1 MLQSFLLKLSIIL
14 VSVLGFNLFLV
25 RITQAQAQ
33 EQRFYAEKTNS
44 VEDFQEDTPKSF
56 FFLDDQNLLDHSYS
70 ISDMENQYFLNDLFS
85 INNKITSNSR
95 EDILSQQNK
104 TFTLEIYL
112 QNNQNDHP
120 LKLPSQP
127 KDVYISN
134 TLPLTLDQAITLA
147 KVSNRNLQIA
157 KIQLEQAQAVLEQ
170 AKSALLPKISAT
182 VRGNYTFS
190 NSSVLQDRR
199 SRKNSKKAAKLN
211 REEIRSL
218 RKELDKIENRLK
230 MPFNPNDPIQVE
242 ERINLL
248 IIQSELNNLL
258 AAKSSSSSNPTKTK
272 PNRAFTASLE
282 VNYSLYSPTRKPN
295 IDDAKEKLTI
305 SELGIKIIEANLIKD
320 VSLAYF
326 NLQQAN
332 QQNEINLNDVQSRNE
347 RLEGIS
353 MLVDAGLATRLDLLN
368 AQIELDNSIQVLENS
383 QITQETAQR
392 NLAKLLNL
400 SPSISPIINERVKI
414 AGYWQLSLEQTI
426 ILALNNR
433 VELEQKLAERE
444 SAKAQ
449 RKIALAG
456 VRPTVSLYSRIDL
469 LQDIPSG
476 NNAWNFASNFAVGY
490 SVGFQAN
497 WTFFDGN
504 SSNAQVRQ
512 AEALIAITEQGYGE
526 EANKIR
532 FEVESAYFQL
542 YRLLNNIQTA
552 TQSIKRAEE
561 AVKAAQIRFRATV
574 NTQTEVLDAQK
585 RLVQA
590 QNNRLNAIINY
601 NKAFIQLERAIK

>member
-14 VSVLGFNLFLV
+14 ISVLGFNLFLV
-25 RITQAQAQ
+25 RITQAQGQ
-33 EQRFYAEKTNS
+33 EQRFYEEKTNS

-112 QNNQNDHP
+112 QNNQNDNP

-182 VRGNYTFS
+182 VRGDYNFS
-190 NSSVLQDRR
+190 NSSVLQNRIN
-199 SRKNSKKAAKLN
+199 RKNNKKQAKSIREQN
-211 REEIRSL
+211 RRL
-218 RKELDKIENRLK
+218 RKALDKIENSLK

-248 IIQSELNNLL
+248 IRQSELR
-258 AAKSSSSSNPTKTK
+258 SNFSPILPSNRYNTK
-272 PNRAFTASLE
+272 PNRGFTASLE

-295 IDDAKEKLTI
+295 IDDSKEKRTI

-353 MLVDAGLATRLDLLN
+353 MLVDAGLATRVDLLN

-400 SPSISPIINERVKI
+400 PPSISPIINERVKI

-433 VELEQKLAERE
+433 VELEQKLAEIE

-456 VRPTVSLYSRIDL
+456 VRPTVSLFSTIDL

-504 SSNAQVRQ
+504 SSNAQARQ
-512 AEALIAITEQGYGE
+512 AEALIAIAEQGYGE

-542 YRLLNNIQTA
+542 SHLLNNIQTA
-552 TQSIKRAEE
+552 TQSIERAEE

-574 NTQTEVLDAQK
+574 NTQAEVLDAQE
-585 RLVQA
+585 RLVRA

-601 NKAFIQLERAIK
+601 NKAFIELERAVK

>member
-1 MLQSFLLKLSIIL
+1 M
-14 VSVLGFNLFLV
+14 
-25 RITQAQAQ
+25 
-33 EQRFYAEKTNS
+33 
-44 VEDFQEDTPKSF
+44 
-56 FFLDDQNLLDHSYS
+56 
-70 ISDMENQYFLNDLFS
+70 
-85 INNKITSNSR
+85 
-95 EDILSQQNK
+95 
-104 TFTLEIYL
+104 
-112 QNNQNDHP
+112 
-120 LKLPSQP
+120 
-127 KDVYISN
+127 
-134 TLPLTLDQAITLA
+134 PLTLDQAITLA

-182 VRGNYTFS
+182 VRGDYNFS
-190 NSSVLQDRR
+190 NSSVLQNRR
-199 SRKNSKKAAKLN
+199 NRKNNKKQAKSIREQN
-211 REEIRSL
+211 RRL
-218 RKELDKIENRLK
+218 RKALDKIENSLK

-248 IIQSELNNLL
+248 IRQSELR
-258 AAKSSSSSNPTKTK
+258 SNFSPILPSNRYNTK
-272 PNRAFTASLE
+272 PNRGFTASLE

-295 IDDAKEKLTI
+295 IDDSKEKRTI

-353 MLVDAGLATRLDLLN
+353 MLVDAGLATRVDLLN

-400 SPSISPIINERVKI
+400 PPSISPIINERVKI

-433 VELEQKLAERE
+433 VELEQKLAEIE

-456 VRPTVSLYSRIDL
+456 VRPTVSLFSTIDL

-504 SSNAQVRQ
+504 SSNAQARQ

-542 YRLLNNIQTA
+542 SHLLNNIQTA
-552 TQSIKRAEE
+552 TQSIERAEE

-574 NTQTEVLDAQK
+574 NTQAEVLDAQE
-585 RLVQA
+585 RLVRA

-601 NKAFIQLERAIK
+601 NKAFIELERAVK

>member
-1 MLQSFLLKLSIIL
+1 
-14 VSVLGFNLFLV
+14 
-25 RITQAQAQ
+25 
-33 EQRFYAEKTNS
+33 
-44 VEDFQEDTPKSF
+44 
-56 FFLDDQNLLDHSYS
+56 
-70 ISDMENQYFLNDLFS
+70 MENQYFLNDLFS

-112 QNNQNDHP
+112 QNNQNDNP

-182 VRGNYTFS
+182 VRGDYNFS
-190 NSSVLQDRR
+190 NSSVLQNRIN
-199 SRKNSKKAAKLN
+199 RKNNKKQAKSIREQN
-211 REEIRSL
+211 RRL
-218 RKELDKIENRLK
+218 RKALDKIENSLK

-248 IIQSELNNLL
+248 IRQSELR
-258 AAKSSSSSNPTKTK
+258 SNFSPILPSNRYNTK
-272 PNRAFTASLE
+272 PNRGFTASLE

-295 IDDAKEKLTI
+295 IDDSKEKRTI

-353 MLVDAGLATRLDLLN
+353 MLVDAGLVTRVDLLN

-400 SPSISPIINERVKI
+400 PPSISPIINERVKI

-433 VELEQKLAERE
+433 VELEQKLAEIE

-456 VRPTVSLYSRIDL
+456 VRPTVSLFSTIDL

-504 SSNAQVRQ
+504 SSNAQARQ
-512 AEALIAITEQGYGE
+512 AEALIAIAEQGYGE

-542 YRLLNNIQTA
+542 SHLLNNIQTA
-552 TQSIKRAEE
+552 TQSIERAEE

-574 NTQTEVLDAQK
+574 NTQAEVLDAQE
-585 RLVQA
+585 RLVRA

-601 NKAFIQLERAIK
+601 NKAFIELERAVK

>member
-14 VSVLGFNLFLV
+14 ISVLGFNLFLV
-25 RITQAQAQ
+25 RITQAQGQ
-33 EQRFYAEKTNS
+33 EQRFYEEKTNS

-112 QNNQNDHP
+112 QNNQNDNP

-182 VRGNYTFS
+182 VRGDYNFS
-190 NSSVLQDRR
+190 NSSVLQNRR
-199 SRKNSKKAAKLN
+199 NRKNNKKQAKSIREQN
-211 REEIRSL
+211 RRL
-218 RKELDKIENRLK
+218 RKALDKIENSLK

-248 IIQSELNNLL
+248 IRQSELR
-258 AAKSSSSSNPTKTK
+258 SNFSPILPSNRYNTK
-272 PNRAFTASLE
+272 PNRGFTASLE

-295 IDDAKEKLTI
+295 IDDSKEKRTI

-353 MLVDAGLATRLDLLN
+353 MLVDAGLATRVDLLN

-400 SPSISPIINERVKI
+400 PPSISPIINERVKI

-433 VELEQKLAERE
+433 VELEQKLAEIE

-456 VRPTVSLYSRIDL
+456 VRPTVSLFSTIDL

-504 SSNAQVRQ
+504 SSNAQARQ
-512 AEALIAITEQGYGE
+512 AEALIAIAEQGYGE

-542 YRLLNNIQTA
+542 SHLLNNIQTA
-552 TQSIKRAEE
+552 TQSIERAEE

-574 NTQTEVLDAQK
+574 NTQAEVLDAQE
-585 RLVQA
+585 RLVRA

-601 NKAFIQLERAIK
+601 NKAFIELERAVK

>member
-1 MLQSFLLKLSIIL
+1 M
-14 VSVLGFNLFLV
+14 
-25 RITQAQAQ
+25 
-33 EQRFYAEKTNS
+33 
-44 VEDFQEDTPKSF
+44 
-56 FFLDDQNLLDHSYS
+56 
-70 ISDMENQYFLNDLFS
+70 
-85 INNKITSNSR
+85 
-95 EDILSQQNK
+95 
-104 TFTLEIYL
+104 
-112 QNNQNDHP
+112 
-120 LKLPSQP
+120 
-127 KDVYISN
+127 
-134 TLPLTLDQAITLA
+134 
-147 KVSNRNLQIA
+147 
-157 KIQLEQAQAVLEQ
+157 
-170 AKSALLPKISAT
+170 
-182 VRGNYTFS
+182 
-190 NSSVLQDRR
+190 
-199 SRKNSKKAAKLN
+199 
-211 REEIRSL
+211 
-218 RKELDKIENRLK
+218 
-230 MPFNPNDPIQVE
+230 
-242 ERINLL
+242 
-248 IIQSELNNLL
+248 
-258 AAKSSSSSNPTKTK
+258 
-272 PNRAFTASLE
+272 
-282 VNYSLYSPTRKPN
+282 
-295 IDDAKEKLTI
+295 
-305 SELGIKIIEANLIKD
+305 
-320 VSLAYF
+320 AYF

-456 VRPTVSLYSRIDL
+456 VRPTVSLYSSIDL

-476 NNAWNFASNFAVGY
+476 NNAWNFDSNFAVGY

>member
-14 VSVLGFNLFLV
+14 ISVLGFNLFLV
-25 RITQAQAQ
+25 RITQAQGQ
-33 EQRFYAEKTNS
+33 EQRFYEEKTNS

-112 QNNQNDHP
+112 QNNQNDNP

-182 VRGNYTFS
+182 VRGDYNFS
-190 NSSVLQDRR
+190 NSSVLQNRIN
-199 SRKNSKKAAKLN
+199 RKNNKKQAKSIREQN
-211 REEIRSL
+211 RRL
-218 RKELDKIENRLK
+218 RKALDKIENSLK

-248 IIQSELNNLL
+248 IRQSELR
-258 AAKSSSSSNPTKTK
+258 SNFSPILPSNRYNTK
-272 PNRAFTASLE
+272 PNRGFTASLE

-295 IDDAKEKLTI
+295 IDDSKEKRTI

-353 MLVDAGLATRLDLLN
+353 MLVDAGLVTRVDLLN

-400 SPSISPIINERVKI
+400 PPSISPIINERVKI

-433 VELEQKLAERE
+433 VELEQKLAEIE

-456 VRPTVSLYSRIDL
+456 VRPTVSLFSTIDL

-504 SSNAQVRQ
+504 SSNAQARQ
-512 AEALIAITEQGYGE
+512 AEALIAIAEQGYGE

-542 YRLLNNIQTA
+542 SHLLNNIQTA
-552 TQSIKRAEE
+552 TQSIERAEE

-574 NTQTEVLDAQK
+574 NTQAEVLDAQE
-585 RLVQA
+585 RLVRA

-601 NKAFIQLERAIK
+601 NKAFIELERAVK

>member
-14 VSVLGFNLFLV
+14 ISVLGFNLFLV
-25 RITQAQAQ
+25 RITQAQGQ
-33 EQRFYAEKTNS
+33 EQRFYEEKTNS

-112 QNNQNDHP
+112 QNNQNDNP

-182 VRGNYTFS
+182 VRGDYNFS
-190 NSSVLQDRR
+190 NSSVLQNRR
-199 SRKNSKKAAKLN
+199 NRKNNKKQAKSIREQN
-211 REEIRSL
+211 RRL
-218 RKELDKIENRLK
+218 RKALDKIENSLK

-248 IIQSELNNLL
+248 IRQSELR
-258 AAKSSSSSNPTKTK
+258 SNFSPILPSNRYNTK
-272 PNRAFTASLE
+272 PNRGFTASLE

-295 IDDAKEKLTI
+295 IDDSKEKRTI

-368 AQIELDNSIQVLENS
+368 AQIELDNSIQVLEKS

-433 VELEQKLAERE
+433 VELEQKLAEIE

-456 VRPTVSLYSRIDL
+456 VRPTVSLFSTIDL

-574 NTQTEVLDAQK
+574 NTQAEVLDAQE
-585 RLVQA
+585 RLVRA

-601 NKAFIQLERAIK
+601 NKAFIELERAVK

>member
-170 AKSALLPKISAT
+170 AQSALLPKISAN
-182 VRGNYTFS
+182 VRGNYS
-190 NSSVLQDRR
+190 VSSTTVLGNRR
-199 SRKNSKKAAKLN
+199 GRKDNKKQAKSIKEQN
-211 REEIRSL
+211 RRL
-218 RKELDKIENRLK
+218 RKAFDKIENSLK

-248 IIQSELNNLL
+248 IRQSEL
-258 AAKSSSSSNPTKTK
+258 KSNFSPIPPSNRYKTK
-272 PNRAFTASLE
+272 PNRGFTASLE

-476 NNAWNFASNFAVGY
+476 NNAWNFDSNFAVGY